1 MTWILVLLCLIVA
14 GVELYMAFD
23 RKRPSP
29 EAARLQDLEARWL
42 AAQAAQAATEE
53 RLAKAEEAGA
63 TQTGSLSEIYATLDT
78 LVSRLEDHRLPGID
92 TRLDGY
98 QGDLDQLVATLQR
111 VEEGAGRHDLR
122 LGSLEERVDA
132 DDLHDQV
139 SQVDHL
145 ARALE
150 TNVSALR
157 DQVRDIVARLD
168 TVERSSAHQA
178 HDRELQHDLTGALES
193 VESVVARVHH
203 RVQDQL
209 DREVVE
215 TLGGDPPDS
224 GTVLGGLSADIA
236 PLGDTL
242 LLLYANLLDQ
252 HGLKVRLQVDD
263 PEGVRYYLA
272 CPAGRGPVELEWD
285 FISLLDTL
293 RDQTRPG
300 APTPELAALQSLL
313 LAVNELGKGFVQIG
327 PLVIVRAPDAL
338 LYGVLSVSESRCFDT
353 DRLIGDIPAAADRLQ
368 ALPESRFG
376 DLTAW
381 PLRIQA
387 A

>member
-1 MTWILVLLCLIVA
+1 MTWILVLLCLTVA
-14 GVELYMAFD
+14 GIELYMAFD
-23 RKRPSP
+23 RKQPDP
-29 EAARLQDLEARWL
+29 GAARLRELEARWE

-53 RLAKAEEAGA
+53 RLARAEEAGA
-63 TQTGSLSEIYATLDT
+63 TQTGSLSEIYARLDA
-78 LVSRLEDHRLPGID
+78 LMSQLEDQRLPGID

-98 QGDLDQLVATLQR
+98 RGDLDMLVATLQR
-111 VEEGAGRHDLR
+111 VEEGAGRHELR
-122 LGSLEERVDA
+122 LGSLEERVDT
-132 DDLHDQV
+132 DDLHGQV

-157 DQVRDIVARLD
+157 DQVRDIVSRLD
-168 TVERSSAHQA
+168 AAERSSAQ
-178 HDRELQHDLTGALES
+178 DRELQRDLTGALES

-209 DREVVE
+209 DREVME

-224 GTVLGGLSADIA
+224 GTVAGGLSADIV

-252 HGLKVRLQVDD
+252 HGLKVRLQVDE

-272 CPAGRGPVELEWD
+272 CPSGRGPVELQWD
-285 FISLLDTL
+285 FVSLLDTL

-300 APTPELAALQSLL
+300 APTPELAAMQSLL
-313 LAVNELGKGFVQIG
+313 LAVHELGKAFVQIG
-327 PLVIVRAPDAL
+327 PLVIVRTPEAL
-338 LYGVLSVSESRCFDT
+338 LYGVLSVGEARSFDT
-353 DRLIGDIPAAADRLQ
+353 GRLIADVPTATAWLQ
-368 ALPESRFG
+368 TLPVGRFG

-381 PLRIQA
+381 PRRVQA

>member
-29 EAARLQDLEARWL
+29 ESARLRELEARWE

-53 RLAKAEEAGA
+53 RLAKAEAAGSA
-63 TQTGSLSEIYATLDT
+63 HTGSLSEIYARLDA
-78 LVSRLEDHRLPGID
+78 LISQLEDHRLPGID
-92 TRLDGY
+92 TRLDAY
-98 QGDLDQLVATLQR
+98 RGDLEVLVTTLQR
-111 VEEGAGRHDLR
+111 VEEGAGRQELR
-122 LGSLEERVDA
+122 LGSLEDRAEA
-132 DDLHDQV
+132 DELHDQV

-168 TVERSSAHQA
+168 VVERSSAQ
-178 HDRELQHDLTGALES
+178 DGELQHDLAGALES

-209 DREVVE
+209 DREIVE

-224 GTVLGGLSADIA
+224 GTVAGGLSADLA
-236 PLGDTL
+236 PQGDTL

-252 HGLKVRLQVDD
+252 HGLKVRLQVDE
-263 PEGVRYYLA
+263 PEGIRYYLA
-272 CPAGRGPVELEWD
+272 CTPGRGPVELEWD
-285 FISLLDTL
+285 FISVLDTL
-293 RDQTRPG
+293 RDQARPG
-300 APTPELAALQSLL
+300 APTPELSAVQSLL
-313 LAVNELGKGFVQIG
+313 LAVHELDKGFVQIG
-327 PLVIVRAPDAL
+327 PLVVVRTPEAL
-338 LYGVLSVSESRCFDT
+338 LYGVLSVGESRCFDT
-353 DRLIGDIPAAADRLQ
+353 DRMIADIPAAAARLQ
-368 ALPESRFG
+368 ALPASRFG
-376 DLTAW
+376 DLTSW
-381 PLRIQA
+381 PLRVQA